1 MFRAQIA
8 VAFADAALSHSPGD
22 ERGVLLLK
30 RLAVGFYGLEGRSG
44 NRAIDEWPGGAEIF
58 SKISGDR
65 LRPAVKRRFSGTNFR
80 LESVKFCSDRN
91 QTLRLNTIRSPRTS

>member
-65 LRPAVKRRFSGTNFR
+65 LRRAVNRRFVGRRVAREKRQVLLRSRSNTP
-80 LESVKFCSDRN
+80 N
-91 QTLRLNTIRSPRTS
+91 QPHRDAITR